1 MSKKNRHESQ
11 QQQAKAAPAP
21 QGGSR
26 FADYFWANLIF
37 FAFLTLLSFTV
48 YQSCKAPSDDQ
59 AVKMVLDDTFKFM
72 IFLFGGGFLVVSL
85 FDAAYDLFADK
96 AESDPAAPAEPS

>member
-1 MSKKNRHESQ
+1 MSKKNRHDSQ
-11 QQQAKAAPAP
+11 QQGKSAEAPAE
-21 QGGSR
+21 GSR

-59 AVKMVLDDTFKFM
+59 AVKLVLDDTFKFM

-96 AESDPAAPAEPS
+96 AESDPAAPVKPS